1 MSEEA
6 IKRRLADTKQAVMQE
21 YRDRG
26 YLVTKSDNEYICFSA
41 RDKACTHSCEV
52 RVCVDEIT
60 EYDVKMIRI
69 LPALPAQRKV
79 IECRQFGL
87 ARRITRIYDHLNN
100 LCQ

>member
-6 IKRRLADTKQAVMQE
+6 IKRRVADAKQTVMQE

-41 RDKACTHSCEV
+41 RDKARTHSCEV

-60 EYDVKMIRI
+60 EHDVKMIHV
-69 LPALPAQRKV
+69 LPALPNQRKV
-79 IECRQFGL
+79 IECRPFKSS
-87 ARRITRIYDHLNN
+87 RRVTRVYDHLNN